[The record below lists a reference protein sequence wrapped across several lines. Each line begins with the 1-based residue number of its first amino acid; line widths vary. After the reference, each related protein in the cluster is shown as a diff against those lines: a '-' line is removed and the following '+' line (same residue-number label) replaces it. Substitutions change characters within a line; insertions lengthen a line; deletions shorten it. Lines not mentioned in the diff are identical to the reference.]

1 MPRFRPLSLLFLA
14 LAACSERSAP
24 NSASTFSADAAA
36 SAAADSTPEWLRVH
50 AVEERVLAVN
60 SAAFNGFGFV
70 DRQPS
75 SGITFRHEIVDDAG
89 KSYKAVHYDHGQGV
103 CAADVDGD
111 GKSDLLFVNQRG
123 SNALYRNAGG
133 GRFADV
139 TDAWGLRAVDRIGVG
154 CAFGD
159 IDNDGRP
166 DLFLTTVRKGNRLYH
181 NDGTHFTDITERAG
195 VGYVGHSSGATFLD
209 YDGDGKLD
217 LFVANVGVYT
227 ANDTG
232 AGGAYVG
239 LADAFQGHL
248 HPERTEVS
256 LLYHNLGDHR
266 FEEVSK
272 RVGLVDGGW
281 SGDALVVDI
290 DGNGRPDL
298 YVPNMQ
304 GRNHLWLNVNGTRFE
319 DVTATYFPRTPFG
332 AMGAAQLDFD
342 GDGTLDL
349 FVTDMHSDMIDT
361 YDPGDW
367 TSKGLK
373 TDPTHVQHHLLGKD
387 SGAVLFGNALY
398 VNRGAGKFD
407 ESSDRYNAETY
418 WPWGPSVGDLN
429 GDGFDDLF
437 ITAGMNFPYPYQPN
451 DVLLNTRGKRMLR
464 AAFTLGVEPR
474 RHGATQQTWYTADCS
489 ANGVDAASDACTR
502 CRKPDAAANGC
513 TLDASGKAT
522 MVGTKASR
530 SSVLLD
536 LDDDGDLDVVTNE
549 FNNVP
554 QVLIS
559 DLSSKRALHWLSVRL
574 EGTVSNRQGIG
585 AVVTVRL
592 GDARRLVRMNSGQSG
607 YLSHSDLPLYFGLDT
622 AKTATAIEV
631 RWPSGKIST
640 VAGPLR
646 GHVRVVE
653 K

>member
-1 MPRFRPLSLLFLA
+1 MTRRRTLSLLLLA
-14 LAACSERSAP
+14 LAACSDRRA
-24 NSASTFSADAAA
+24 ARATSTLTADAP
-36 SAAADSTPEWLRVH
+36 AADSTPDWLRSH
-50 AVEERVLAVN
+50 AVEERLLATN
-60 SAAFNGFGFV
+60 SAAYSGFTFE
-70 DRQPS
+70 DRQAS

-111 GKSDLLFVNQRG
+111 GRSDLLFVNQRG
-123 SNALYRNAGG
+123 SNALYRNTGG
-133 GRFADV
+133 GHFEDI

-181 NDGTHFTDITERAG
+181 NDGGRFTDITERAG
-195 VGYVGHSSGATFLD
+195 VGYVGHSSGAQFLD

-217 LFVANVGVYT
+217 LLVANVGVYT
-227 ANDTG
+227 SNDTG

-248 HPERTEVS
+248 HPERTETS
-256 LLYHNLGDHR
+256 LLYHNLGDNR
-266 FEEVSK
+266 FAEVSK
-272 RVGLVDGGW
+272 QVGLVDGGW
-281 SGDALVVDI
+281 SGDALLFDVD
-290 DGNGRPDL
+290 DDGRPDL

-304 GRNHLWLNVNGTRFE
+304 GRNHLWRNVDGRRFE
-319 DVTATYFPRTPFG
+319 DVTAKYFPRTPFG
-332 AMGAAQLDFD
+332 AMGAGALDFD

-367 TSKGLK
+367 TSKALK
-373 TDPTHVQHHLLGKD
+373 TDPTHVQAHLLGKD
-387 SGAVLFGNALY
+387 ANAVLFGNALF
-398 VNRGAGKFD
+398 VNRGGGKYD
-407 ESSDRYNAETY
+407 EISDRYNAETY

-429 GDGFDDLF
+429 GDGWDDLF

-474 RHGATQQTWYTADCS
+474 RHGATEQVWYTADCS
-489 ANGVDAASDACTR
+489 PNGADAASDACAR
-502 CRKPDAAANGC
+502 CRQPEAAKTGCTIDAA
-513 TLDASGKAT
+513 GKAT
-522 MVGTKASR
+522 MTGTKASR

-536 LDDDGDLDVVTNE
+536 VDGDGDLDIITND

-559 DLSSKRALHWLSVRL
+559 NLSEKRAVHWLSIRL
-574 EGTVSNRQGIG
+574 QGTVSNRQGIG
-585 AVVTVRL
+585 AKITVVL
-592 GDARRLVRMNSGQSG
+592 PDGRRLVRLNSGQSG

-622 AKTATAIEV
+622 AQTATAIEV
-631 RWPSGKIST
+631 RWPSGKLT
-640 VAGPLR
+640 RMAGPV
-646 GHVRVVE
+646 GGAVTVVE
-653 K
+653 SR